1 MHSLLSRPSAAELCM
16 LDVGEDIAKNVT
28 NRTVPTGATAQIRS
42 PAGPGLHPT
51 LMTVRV
57 RFAPSPTG
65 ALHLGGLRTA
75 LYNYLTA
82 RRLGGTFTLR
92 IEDTDQT
99 RLVSGSVEDIVDGLK
114 WAGIDFD
121 HGPGVGGPHKPYVQS
136 ERLDLYRQYARKLID
151 VSLALYPKAVF
162 ILMQELVISIQSGSA
177 YRCFCK
183 PEVLAATRDRLF
195 KLRSNATYDRTCLH
209 LSDEEVARRVR
220 AGDQHVVR
228 LNDTSIP
235 RQEQPTKD
243 LVFGTLQD
251 GHGSLPTDPILLK
264 SDSFPTYHLA
274 SVVDDHEM
282 QITHV
287 IRGEEW
293 LQSLPLHVDLYA
305 ALGLKAPQ
313 FAHLP
318 LLLNPD
324 GSKMSKRKGDVK
336 VSDYIK
342 KGWEPEAVTNWLAL
356 AGWGV
361 NLTSD
366 SSKGLDPL
374 LAVGALSRQQMI
386 EMFDLS
392 SLTHRR
398 SILDPGKLESLNKHH
413 LQRKITSR
421 CEDQDFGT
429 LLKRAERILGDA
441 YPTSLHDLHDPA
453 LSAYFF
459 QEPDLTCAAA
469 RKLKT
474 TVDVSVYTRVIK
486 AVTQN
491 VRAAA
496 VEASWTTEDFRGLVK
511 VIQDSDLE
519 GLTTKDVMNTLR
531 HALTGSKVGPS
542 VAEIMTILG
551 PVRCLERL
559 DVAVSFSNP

>member
-1 MHSLLSRPSAAELCM
+1 
-16 LDVGEDIAKNVT
+16 
-28 NRTVPTGATAQIRS
+28 
-42 PAGPGLHPT
+42 
-51 LMTVRV
+51 MTVRV

-99 RLVSGSVEDIVDGLK
+99 RLVPGSVEDIVDGLR

-121 HGPGVGGPHKPYVQS
+121 HGPGVGGPHGSYIQS

-151 VSLALYPKAVF
+151 A
-162 ILMQELVISIQSGSA
+162 GSA

-183 PEVLAATRDRLF
+183 PEVLAATRERLF

-220 AGDQHVVR
+220 VGQQHVVR

-235 RQEQPTKD
+235 RQEHPTKD

-282 QITHV
+282 KITHV

-305 ALGLKAPQ
+305 ALGLEAPQ

-356 AGWGV
+356 AGWGA
-361 NLTSD
+361 NNTGHNRSSSQDLD
-366 SSKGLDPL
+366 SL
-374 LAVGALSRQQMI
+374 LAVGALTRQQMVQ
-386 EMFDLS
+386 MFDLS

-413 LQRKITSR
+413 LQRKVSASESAS
-421 CEDQDFGT
+421 EDQQKDFDE
-429 LLKRAERILGDA
+429 LLSRAERIFRDA
-441 YPTSLHDLHDPA
+441 YPDSPYLQPKYVAEVIRALVPRISSLHDLYDPA

-459 QEPDLTCAAA
+459 LDPDLTCTAA

-474 TVDVSVYTRVIK
+474 TVDPTMYTFVVQAVNHALRQSPSPASTVDGFREVLRAVQHSGGDMEK
-486 AVTQN
+486 AL
-491 VRAAA
+491 
-496 VEASWTTEDFRGLVK
+496 S
-511 VIQDSDLE
+511 
-519 GLTTKDVMNTLR
+519 TKDVMNTLR
-531 HALTGSKVGPS
+531 HSLTGSKVIGLS
-542 VAEIMTILG
+542 HCSKSMM
-551 PVRCLERL
+551 
-559 DVAVSFSNP
+559 D